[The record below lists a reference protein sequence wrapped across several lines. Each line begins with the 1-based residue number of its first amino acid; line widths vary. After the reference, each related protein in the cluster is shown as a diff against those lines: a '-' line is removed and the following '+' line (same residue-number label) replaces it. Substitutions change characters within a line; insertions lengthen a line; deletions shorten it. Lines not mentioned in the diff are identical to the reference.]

1 MPALCPYTISNATGH
16 VDFYGHV
23 SGKFN
28 ALQDVA
34 DNQEGRPK
42 KTKPA
47 TWAG

>member
-1 MPALCPYTISNATGH
+1 MPALCAYVIRKATGQI
-16 VDFYGHV
+16 DFYEPI

-34 DNQEGRPK
+34 NNQEGRPK